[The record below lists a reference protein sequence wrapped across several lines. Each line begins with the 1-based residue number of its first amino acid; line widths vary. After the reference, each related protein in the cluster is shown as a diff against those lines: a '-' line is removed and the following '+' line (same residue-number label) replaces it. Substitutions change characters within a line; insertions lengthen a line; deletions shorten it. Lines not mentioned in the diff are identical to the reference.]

1 MMKDSD
7 KMTKESNKQDAA
19 LKLINDIAIID
30 TELAAKIKPS
40 IDMFIESISDNDVWE
55 QLAEFFKLS
64 TKEEKEKWWKNHED
78 LGNKIVNVHASMN
91 KSSVALNEDKQTT
104 KDDKK
109 ENTAEIKD
117 GETKTDVPIKSKEED
132 KKEDKKEKKDDS
144 DSKEEK
150 NADKEEKKSEEKK
163 SDDKKPESKKEDK
176 KEDDKSED
184 KEEKPVEPKDLKL
197 PEDGFKDNKI
207 TAPLK
212 TDGNDKRES
221 PKVEFPPIDPK
232 IVDITK
238 DQTEEVKVPNLAANM
253 KPQIESIR
261 NVYKAAFRNAMN
273 KVLLEHKLVKEAVDN
288 DKYTEFL
295 NQCQLDWATTN
306 IENGWNRPG
315 VSKFVPIRKYATQLY
330 KKFKDDF
337 ASYDDAMA
345 VTKEWYSFMGKR
357 TREADRIIPSNVYV
371 ELRADSNSNYTVN
384 VFLVKTDDLNQRDA
398 DLASDLFSDFTD
410 EFVDDK
416 PADQIWKK
424 VNQIKFNGE
433 DANVWMIS
441 LQFPKG
447 NKRGII
453 LRRIKHDIVNQI
465 RTDYRDYYNPSSKVP
480 PAIYSN
486 GPMESMVEE
495 GRKVDYQKIYKDVI
509 KQIFF
514 NDDYFEGADEG
525 FDEKAAKAYIIKRIP
540 ERLEYYCDAMDVDYI
555 EAANALDEKEI
566 EDLVD
571 DFMFRID
578 TDGLNESVEVDIG
591 YEDAMCEIVRRMFD
605 NFLDLDYYE
614 KLDKIYDFDIDDV
627 DSIKKAFAKYVFDN
641 LNSDLVKKYC
651 AEDDIDMDELLSVL
665 SRKDIEKIINDEVD
679 TDFDDMNDMVDGLMA
694 DESLNES
701 DGEDDE
707 PTKEDYYDEMIQEI
721 DELLDDW
728 IQKGHFYEKLE
739 VNEYVFKHLKDAA
752 QEIAYMNKWDPDKIL
767 SAFSKS
773 EIEEMI
779 KERLPA
785 AEEREEWRQEK
796 LDQYADE
803 INDRVYESVE
813 YNRDEIDKLATDYIC
828 DLRELGASPWDMDVA
843 EFIEYAWG
851 RGNVPREDVP
861 YIASKWNYWRKA
873 YDAWRPKNR

>member
-1 MMKDSD
+1 MVNIKYMMKDSD

-19 LKLINDIAIID
+19 LKLINDIALID

-64 TKEEKEKWWKNHED
+64 TKEEKEKWWKKHED

-104 KDDKK
+104 KEDDKK

-117 GETKTDVPIKSKEED
+117 GETKTDVPIKPKEED

-150 NADKEEKKSEEKK
+150 KADKEEKKSEEKK
-163 SDDKKPESKKEDK
+163 ADDKKPESKKEDK

-212 TDGNDKRES
+212 TDGDDKREP
-221 PKVEFPPIDPK
+221 PKVEFPPLDPK

-238 DQTEEVKVPNLAANM
+238 DQTEEVKVPNLANM
-253 KPQIESIR
+253 KPQIETESIK
-261 NVYKAAFRNAMN
+261 NVYLAAFRNAMN

-337 ASYDDAMA
+337 ASYEDAMA

-465 RTDYRDYYNPSSKVP
+465 RADYKDYYNPSSKVP
-480 PAIYSN
+480 PAIYSKEQFESIEVTEENVDSRKKIFDEIISSLYQKYLEKN
-486 GPMESMVEE
+486 GDKNDIQNAFRFIYSRFIGEFDMYCDRNSIDDEMYEELLDVDSLDIQDQIFNFLERSNESLNENVIEE
-495 GRKVDYQKIYKDVI
+495 KNSVDYKQIYKDVI

-514 NDDYFEGADEG
+514 NDYYFESDGYDYNE
-525 FDEKAAKAYIIKRIP
+525 EAAKAYIIKMIP
-540 ERLEYYCDAMDVDYI
+540 EKLEYYCDAMDIDFI
-555 EAANALDEKEI
+555 EASNALDEKEI

-571 DFMFRID
+571 DFFFSID
-578 TDGLNESVEVDIG
+578 TSDLNES
-591 YEDAMCEIVRRMFD
+591 
-605 NFLDLDYYE
+605 
-614 KLDKIYDFDIDDV
+614 
-627 DSIKKAFAKYVFDN
+627 
-641 LNSDLVKKYC
+641 
-651 AEDDIDMDELLSVL
+651 
-665 SRKDIEKIINDEVD
+665 
-679 TDFDDMNDMVDGLMA
+679 
-694 DESLNES
+694 NE
-701 DGEDDE
+701 DE
-707 PTKEDYYDEMIQEI
+707 PTKEAYYDEMIQEI

-739 VNEYVFKHLKDAA
+739 VNEYVFKHLEDAVK
-752 QEIAYMNKWDPDKIL
+752 EIAYINKWDPDKIL
-767 SAFSKS
+767 NAFSRS
-773 EIEEMI
+773 EIEKMI

-785 AEEREEWRQEK
+785 AEEREENRQEE
-796 LDQYADE
+796 LDKYADDV
-803 INDRVYESVE
+803 NDYIDESVE
-813 YNRDEIDKLATDYIC
+813 YNRDEIDDLATEFIC
-828 DLRELGASPWDMDVA
+828 DLRDYLDVDPWDMDVS
-843 EFIEYAWG
+843 EFIDWAWG

-861 YIASKWNYWRKA
+861 YIAGRWNYMRKA